1 METENKTN
9 TKLNVADFLEL
20 RRYFQNGEYQKID
33 KWFEKNKVSGN
44 PELEDCVNKKFGFL
58 FVKTNKCFSKP
69 YITYQND
76 ERIKREIAILKNLSF
91 ESQIKFIFSLTNIS
105 SNHFKILKLT
115 PENEKILKTD
125 FYYEF
130 IRLIT
135 EKFTTKNFKEIDEIQ
150 EKLSFNIMEQ
160 KIDTAVFCYDI
171 KYKGP
176 RLIIYRDV
184 LGIKQPIFS
193 PKCDII
199 FNYSEDK
206 RKFLEKR
213 NIALPTIE
221 EADALYYEMK
231 KVIFGYNKE
240 KLEQSFKNYEIIKLS
255 LDLENEL
262 HVKNNLKR
270 KIKI

>member
-1 METENKTN
+1 MDIELSNI
-9 TKLNVADFLEL
+9 DFSEL
-20 RRYFQNGEYQKID
+20 RKYFQN
-33 KWFEKNKVSGN
+33 
-44 PELEDCVNKKFGFL
+44 
-58 FVKTNKCFSKP
+58 
-69 YITYQND
+69 
-76 ERIKREIAILKNLSF
+76 R
-91 ESQIKFIFSLTNIS
+91 
-105 SNHFKILKLT
+105 FKIFKLT
-115 PENEKILKTD
+115 PEIEKILKT
-125 FYYEF
+125 EF
-130 IRLIT
+130 CYALVELIT

-160 KIDTAVFCYDI
+160 KIDTVVFCYDI

-199 FNYSEDK
+199 FNYSEEK
-206 RKFLEKR
+206 RKFLEEK

-221 EADALYYEMK
+221 EADILYHEMK
-231 KVIFGYNKE
+231 KVVYKPLVEE
-240 KLEQSFKNYEIIKLS
+240 KLDQSFKNYEFIKLN

-262 HVKNNLKR
+262 KIKDNAKK